1 VRPEEYLFIIL
12 RRWWLVVIAAIVA
25 GAIGYG
31 ITASKPKTYQVSV
44 SLMAEAVPPDYWQ
57 DLYAKD
63 RLATYAPQIDN
74 WNFVAGALQSA
85 HLNID
90 TGSAMAGLS
99 VGHDATTNTLQ
110 IIESGSDP
118 KAAAEIVNALAAA
131 FVTQSNKENQE
142 IIKTYPQGTDLK
154 QLPSTVQISQ
164 LGTASPPTTPSG
176 PRVKLNTVA
185 AAILGAVFGILLTFA
200 AEYLDDTLRGE
211 AEVSRYLELPVLVG
225 VPRGRGASQG

>member
-1 VRPEEYLFIIL
+1 MRPEEYLLIIL
-12 RRWWLVVIAAIVA
+12 RRWWLVVIAAVIAAV
-25 GAIGYG
+25 IGYG
-31 ITASKPKTYQVSV
+31 ITASKPKSYQVSV
-44 SLMAEAVPPDYWQ
+44 SLMAEAQPPDYWQ

-74 WNFVAGALQSA
+74 WNFVDGALKRA

-99 VGHDATTNTLQ
+99 VGHDPTTNTLQ

-118 KAAAEIVNALAAA
+118 KAIAETVNALAAA
-131 FVTQSNKENQE
+131 FVEQSNKQNQE
-142 IIKTYPQGTDLK
+142 IIKTFPQGTNLN
-154 QLPSTVQISQ
+154 QRPSTVQISQ
-164 LGTASPPTTPSG
+164 LETANPPTTPSG

-185 AAILGAVFGILLTFA
+185 AAILGGVFGILLTFV

-225 VPRGRGASQG
+225 VPRT